1 MAIFNNW
8 LANFLKRNKQLSKV
22 SMNGL
27 APSPTE
33 N

>member
-8 LANFLKRNKQLSKV
+8 LAKSLKRNKQLSRA

-27 APSPTE
+27 APSHAE